1 VSAHTSVTAPS
12 TTIGSPSAL
21 SRPRYRPGKTW
32 DSGSRWFGG
41 APGEAPAFYHSWLL
55 KPDGNGCR
63 AIMDEAGVGPGAA
76 AFREA
81 DEGRMHRGHAL
92 WLATLEWVSE
102 GR

>member
-1 VSAHTSVTAPS
+1 M
-12 TTIGSPSAL
+12 
-21 SRPRYRPGKTW
+21 
-32 DSGSRWFGG
+32 SGRRLGWFGG

-55 KPDGNGCR
+55 KPDDNGCR

-92 WLATLEWVSE
+92 WLATLKWVSE